1 MDMEKI
7 LTVLSGVLVVF
18 LAASAIYSW
27 VAGQDPVI
35 SLAAAVFLLIL
46 LGIRAVYRRTG
57 RKD

>member
-1 MDMEKI
+1 MEKI

-27 VAGQDPVI
+27 VTGQYPVI
-35 SLAAAVFLLIL
+35 SLAAAVILLIL

>member
-27 VAGQDPVI
+27 LTGQYPVT
-35 SLAAAVFLLIL
+35 SLAAAVILLIL
-46 LGIRAVYRRTG
+46 LVIRAVYRKVKRN
-57 RKD
+57 D

>member
-27 VAGQDPVI
+27 VAGQYPVI
-35 SLAAAVFLLIL
+35 SLL

>member
-27 VAGQDPVI
+27 LTGQYPVF
-35 SLAAAVFLLIL
+35 SLAAAVIL
-46 LGIRAVYRRTG
+46 LVLLVSRIFCKLPG
-57 RKD
+57 